1 MCSYDL
7 SISAATLSTDV
18 AEVQVRAGSGSERT
32 YSRWGDYASMS
43 VDPGGCKFW
52 LTTEHY
58 AGGLN
63 DNWQTWIQPIT
74 LTSCS

>member
-1 MCSYDL
+1 MIS
-7 SISAATLSTDV
+7 SASAA
-18 AEVQVRAGSGSERT
+18 RAALT
-32 YSRWGDYASMS
+32 RWGDYASMS

-58 AGGLN
+58 AGGVN

-74 LTSCS
+74 LTSCP